1 MINILEHNI
10 NTKKKLYIV
19 YILFIMATRATNSN
33 SWQVW
38 ADFHQNICKNNEVYR
53 VLVTKKQVLDN
64 PEFGFLQYVK
74 STEESQYP
82 ALDINGKKD
91 KFLEEQKIFEEDV
104 DSRGDPKLVE
114 LGDYSFRVFKSSGK
128 DGVHLKEMAQY
139 LRNTFNWFLVLDCEE
154 YQHQDM
160 MYRIGDKFKRKQDDI
175 IEPDTLF
182 KIGEKIDCRNIG
194 AIKSP
199 MGQCLLQSTIDFTKR
214 HIKLYQ
220 RAALEYI
227 TNSKENNYLRILS
240 FNLSNF
246 KKPVFNEERI
256 RRTKYNVEITEEAYN
271 PFGEDIVPDNIMNQI
286 HTIVSANAD
295 IICLQ
300 QASESIEYRESVND
314 YFSIGASAYLG
325 MIFRNASANKERLSK
340 NQVEELCAY
349 NLGMLAFQYA
359 WRMREIEYLF
369 KKTTLVFLIS
379 WLLEAHGQPTKE
391 NDPGNY
397 SPRLD
402 NDLGN
407 PHDTNEYIPV
417 IFNEWESEFESELK
431 LHKLE
436 ARELYSYREMIL
448 DNSSYL
454 ITDRPEIIHAV
465 LEVEKEENGR
475 INLRNEFLKQNTP
488 LNIYYNKRFTHPIP
502 TNHFTEPSVY
512 ERAKMLIEQM
522 ADTYVRAP
530 GQYDSVF
537 GKDEFSQNEIKVWDE
552 QKTLY
557 EMAVEARK
565 NRDIN
570 RILISTPNRRTLRT
584 VYNNT
589 ADNDKIYNDEIN
601 SKPVLIRTMLEN
613 TLKKERV
620 PRFEKSR
627 TLTNAKFLEN
637 YDLEKSN
644 IKVKYK
650 IQKIKSNRY
659 DKTVEDLSFKST
671 KWAQEE
677 CYRIINMH
685 NGIRQKNYKS
695 PDELLKH
702 YRKNH
707 ADARNDEHP
716 LRFAHV
722 GIIRDLLTPAKGTEM
737 AAKGFRQDSDIL
749 RPTIWN
755 YIPEDEN
762 NKDITNKIFKK
773 ENNGAFQFSA
783 SMQPKI
789 DTDRIVKKIYTNISQ
804 PDYTIEFEL
813 FKPIWKALI
822 LAIGSTEN
830 DITKFDKEVQSD
842 IEKIRNG
849 IKNNTRT
856 TLQKL
861 YENIVNN
868 WIGEDNQALEN
879 LPPHPLPQKLTK
891 FVEIQKQAQDFSYRG
906 INGDLWSG
914 IFRLV
919 DEYKDNT
926 NDYDDERT
934 ANPNNSYVRS
944 SQKHLQVGG
953 DGLEIHESIGSRG
966 DDYWDWVRRNV
977 MYNFKNRFTPIPET
991 FRSSDQ
997 NQNVSYPP
1005 MIMKK
1010 YGIYLIQRLIDP
1022 EEKSNEKFNKH
1033 YLEMFDNILGKF
1045 YKDTV
1050 IANREDNARQINA
1063 LNINPMLNNII
1074 NRQMYEDT
1082 FNDIIN
1088 EVAHYTAKLNKRV
1101 TDMREYLTDYVV
1113 SQRNW
1118 LKYYLKSYG
1127 YTRHSTTETG
1137 LQLWHK
1143 QEIKRDND
1151 TIVKLNF
1158 DKGVEKPTAIRIIS
1172 NDGKNILVGQK
1183 TALKIG
1189 GKSNIGTFPMN
1200 IINVD
1205 MQYFD
1210 ENDLNKL
1217 QNKLTRLGLDKD
1229 FTLMVGTFPIDHSLS
1244 GEDKNMTDKMKRFL
1258 TGASDKKDKYIVD
1271 TFQHFEQH
1279 NHEDPIKSTD
1289 DSKYNNIKSK
1299 LPKVTDLLSNSF
1311 DPVSNYHY
1319 QTYQNLSQKE
1329 EFGLTLKGSYVLYN
1343 TSSRH
1348 MGIISD
1354 YYIGSE
1360 IRSAQSRKLVVKEGG
1375 KKKVKTVSKKKV
1387 VKEGGKKKVK
1397 TVSKKKAIRKHRGI
1411 IQIGGKVGKLR
1422 KGFKYSGKRLK
1433 NGLPQII
1440 KVKTNKN

>member
-1 MINILEHNI
+1 ML
-10 NTKKKLYIV
+10 
-19 YILFIMATRATNSN
+19 TNSEPF
-33 SWQVW
+33 SVW
-38 ADFHQNICKNNEVYR
+38 REFYHKICDNEEVYR
-53 VLVTKKQVLDN
+53 VLVTKRQVLDN
-64 PEFGFLQYVK
+64 PKLGFLQYVK
-74 STEESQYP
+74 STEESQYS
-82 ALDINGKKD
+82 ALEINGKK
-91 KFLEEQKIFEEDV
+91 KEEPQKIFEEVV
-104 DSRGDPKLVE
+104 DPSGNSDLIE
-114 LGDYSFRVFKSSGK
+114 LGDYSFRIFKSSGK
-128 DGVHLKEMAQY
+128 DGVHIKQMAQH

-154 YQHQDM
+154 YQQKDM
-160 MYRIGDKFKRKQDDI
+160 MKRIGNKFERKQDDI

-182 KIGEKIDCRNIG
+182 KIGEKIDCSNIG

-256 RRTKYNVEITEEAYN
+256 SRTKYNVEITEEAYN
-271 PFGEDIVPDNIMNQI
+271 PFGEDIVSDNIMNQI
-286 HTIVSANAD
+286 QTIVSANAD

-379 WLLEAHGQPTKE
+379 WLLEAHGQPTKKD
-391 NDPGNY
+391 DPGEF
-397 SPRLD
+397 SVL
-402 NDLGN
+402 LEIGN
-407 PHDTNEYIPV
+407 PEDTNKYIPK
-417 IFNEWESEFESELK
+417 ILKIWESEFENELK

-475 INLRNEFLKQNTP
+475 VNLRNEFLKQNTP
-488 LNIYYNKRFTHPIP
+488 LNIYYKKRFTHPTIA
-502 TNHFTEPSVY
+502 TDIVVLPSGDADIDIVVLPSGDADIDAEELVATDIELSSIY
-512 ERAKMLIEQM
+512 KRAQMLIEQM
-522 ADTYVRAP
+522 ANTYVRAP

-537 GKDEFSQNEIKVWDE
+537 GKDEFSQDEIKVWDE

-589 ADNDKIYNDEIN
+589 AYKDNMRIMLKNELEIQ
-601 SKPVLIRTMLEN
+601 
-613 TLKKERV
+613 RV
-620 PRFEKSR
+620 PRFKKSR

-637 YDLEKSN
+637 YDLEKIN

-650 IQKIKSNRY
+650 IQKIKSNPH
-659 DKTVEDLSFKST
+659 DKEVKKLSFDSP

-685 NGIRQKNYKS
+685 NGKRQKG
-695 PDELLKH
+695 
-702 YRKNH
+702 YRTTEQLFTHHRENH
-707 ADARNDEHP
+707 DKARDDEHP
-716 LRFAHV
+716 FRFAHI
-722 GIIRDLLTPAKGTEM
+722 GIIKVSEGTKTVAE
-737 AAKGFRQDSDIL
+737 GFRQESDIL
-749 RPTIWN
+749 RPTMWT
-755 YIPEDEN
+755 YRPDKEDQEDQGIKGIN
-762 NKDITNKIFKK
+762 PSLFEDILPSKIFKK
-773 ENNGAFQFSA
+773 NIENMWEYSNKK
-783 SMQPKI
+783 QPII
-789 DTDRIVKKIYTNISQ
+789 DTDRIVKKIPKFPNISQ

-813 FKPIWKALI
+813 FKPVWKALI
-822 LAIGSTEN
+822 LAIGSKESVFTEY
-830 DITKFDKEVQSD
+830 DKEVQSD
-842 IEKIRNG
+842 IEKIRTEINV
-849 IKNNTRT
+849 NTRK
-856 TLQKL
+856 TLQIL
-861 YENIVNN
+861 YKNVVNHSILNRDDNDNIHNMVV
-868 WIGEDNQALEN
+868 EAQN
-879 LPPHPLPQKLTK
+879 LSYQGLLP
-891 FVEIQKQAQDFSYRG
+891 
-906 INGDLWSG
+906 GDDVLWSG
-914 IFRLV
+914 IFKETKEQIEEQMKEKREDGVNHRNSHNRISSTIIMDGGNLSPLE
-919 DEYKDNT
+919 EYEPIHYRSELTEEKK
-926 NDYDDERT
+926 EQKR
-934 ANPNNSYVRS
+934 NN
-944 SQKHLQVGG
+944 
-953 DGLEIHESIGSRG
+953 
-966 DDYWDWVRRNV
+966 YWDWVRKNV
-977 MYNFKNRFTPIPET
+977 MNNFKTRFKDIVPFTAYEINFNTQVLNE
-991 FRSSDQ
+991 
-997 NQNVSYPP
+997 YPQ
-1005 MIMKK
+1005 IIEKK
-1010 YGIYLIQRLIDP
+1010 YNTYLAQILIDP
-1022 EEKSNEKFNKH
+1022 GKQSILQSNSH

-1045 YKDTV
+1045 DKTSK
-1050 IANREDNARQINA
+1050 
-1063 LNINPMLNNII
+1063 INPMLNNII
-1074 NRQMYEDT
+1074 HRQMYEDT
-1082 FNDIIN
+1082 FNDIID

-1101 TDMREYLTDYVV
+1101 TDMREYITDYVV

-1118 LKYYLKSYG
+1118 LKYYLESYG
-1127 YTRHSTTETG
+1127 YTRHTTTETG

-1143 QEIKRDND
+1143 HEIKRDKD

-1158 DKGVEKPTAIRIIS
+1158 DKDDDAIRIIS
-1172 NDGKNILVGQK
+1172 NEGKNILVGHK
-1183 TALKIG
+1183 TSFKIG
-1189 GKSNIGTFPMN
+1189 SKDDIGTFPMN

-1210 ENDLNKL
+1210 ENDLRKL
-1217 QNKLTRLGLDKD
+1217 KDKLNLID
-1229 FTLMVGTFPIDHSLS
+1229 FTLIVGTFPIDHNL
-1244 GEDKNMTDKMKRFL
+1244 DRNQINMTQKMKHFL
-1258 TGASDKKDKYIVD
+1258 YNPTSNIDEKIVD
-1271 TFQHFEQH
+1271 TFQHFEQI
-1279 NHEDPIKSTD
+1279 NHEIPIEPNTNKFN
-1289 DSKYNNIKSK
+1289 KIKFK

-1319 QTYQNLSQKE
+1319 QTYDREASVHVGHKKVAFLEKH
-1329 EFGLTLKGSYVLYN
+1329 GLTLKGSYVLYN

-1354 YYIGSE
+1354 YSIGSK
-1360 IRSAQSRKLVVKEGG
+1360 ISSAQSIKLAVKEGG
-1375 KKKVKTVSKKKV
+1375 KNKLKTVSKKKD
-1387 VKEGGKKKVK
+1387 
-1397 TVSKKKAIRKHRGI
+1397 IRKHRGI

-1433 NGLPQII
+1433 NGLAQIV